1 VALGER
7 LHYLVVIAH
16 PPFDDEAKLIDALTH
31 IWMTVL

>member
-1 VALGER
+1 VEAMNAPSGTR
-7 LHYLVVIAH
+7 GH